1 MVSHVEDEELAL
13 IALGES
19 VSAADEA
26 HLATCPHCQSRVDQ
40 LRAVVSSARSIEPAD
55 RPVTPPDSVWQAITA
70 ELAADQP
77 APSDELAERRAQRR
91 PRRWLV
97 VAAAAAVGLL
107 VGAGLTS
114 IIRTTSTD
122 VIVATAVLNPIGDS
136 GVAGTATIARAGD
149 GSVLNIEVPGLEN
162 AQDGYY
168 EVWMAT
174 ADTKTMV
181 ALGTLNPGTPGTFSL
196 PSGMD
201 PDAFPV
207 VDVSLEHFDGDAG
220 HSATSIV
227 RGQLAT

>member
-1 MVSHVEDEELAL
+1 MSHVEDEELAL

-19 VSAADEA
+19 VGSTDEA
-26 HLATCPHCQSRVDQ
+26 HLATCAHCQSRLDQ

-55 RPVTPPDSVWQAITA
+55 RPVAPPDSVWQGITA
-70 ELAADQP
+70 ELANDQP
-77 APSDELAERRAQRR
+77 ATVDEVAERRAQRR
-91 PRRWLV
+91 PRTWLV
-97 VAAAAAVGLL
+97 VAAAAAVGIL

-114 IIRTTSTD
+114 VVRSTSTD
-122 VIVATAVLNPIGDS
+122 VIVAKAVLDPIGGS
-136 GVAGTATIARAGD
+136 GVAGTATIARGGD
-149 GSVLNIEVPGLEN
+149 GSVLTIDVPGLDT

-181 ALGTLNPGTPGTFSL
+181 ALGTLNPGTPGTFAL

-201 PDAFPV
+201 PSAFPV
-207 VDVSLEHFDGDAG
+207 VDVSLEHFDGDAA